1 MASYKT
7 VPGTWGRLETGE
19 ALTEDQIDARA
30 RQLLAQMTIE
40 EKIRQMS
47 GDMPTARGI
56 VGMLRRYNAVP
67 YPAGENER
75 LGIPGIRFSD
85 GPRGVVIYN
94 STCFPVPMARGA
106 SWDVALEERIGDT
119 IGVEARSQG
128 ANFFGGVCINLLR
141 HPAWGRAQETY
152 GEDPHH
158 LGEMGAA
165 LTRGVQRHIMA
176 CAKHYACNSIEN
188 SRFRVNVRADERTL
202 HEVYLPHFRRC
213 VDEGVAAVMS
223 AYNKVNGTYCG
234 HNRHLLVDVL
244 RERWGFQGFVISDF
258 VYGVRSPLAAASGL
272 DIEMPATIHFGRR
285 LRRAVR
291 RGQVPEAAIDEAVLR
306 ILRTKLRFAAGPA
319 GPVGEPERY
328 GPQAVVSAGHVA
340 LAREAAVKSMVL
352 LKNEPVAGPD
362 PLLPL
367 DLDALA
373 RIAVV
378 GRLADVPNTGD
389 RGSSQVH
396 PPYVVTPLE
405 GIRAAAGP
413 DTTVTRDDGV
423 DLGRAAHA
431 AAAAEVALVVAGYD
445 HRDEG
450 EYMGGPF
457 GSQGGD
463 RRRLTLKPH
472 DEALI
477 QTVAAANP
485 NTVVVLV
492 GGSAIITEAWR
503 HQVPAI
509 LMAWYAGMEGG
520 HALADILF
528 GVANP
533 SGKLPC
539 VWPRSADHL
548 PPFDPTADEVEYG
561 YWHGYRLLD
570 HEGHEPA
577 FAFGFGLSYTTFAYD
592 NLQLSAEEMP
602 AGGCLVASV
611 DVTNTG
617 TRAGDEIVQLYAGC
631 QGSRVERPARWLV
644 AFARVGLAPG
654 ETRTVH
660 LELPAQRLAY
670 YDVDRAEWIVEPI
683 PYIAY
688 AGGSSRE
695 LDLLSARFFICS

>member
-19 ALTEDQIDARA
+19 ALTEEQIEARA
-30 RQLLAQMTIE
+30 GQILAQMSLE
-40 EKIRQMS
+40 EKIHQMS
-47 GDMPTARGI
+47 GDMPTVRGLL
-56 VGMLRRYNAVP
+56 GMVRRYNAVP

-106 SWDVALEERIGDT
+106 SWDVALEERVGDA
-119 IGVEARSQG
+119 IGVEARAQG

-152 GEDPHH
+152 GEDAHH

-188 SRFRVNVRADERTL
+188 SRFRVNVRVDERAL

-234 HNRHLLVDVL
+234 HNRRLLVDIL
-244 RERWGFQGFVISDF
+244 RERWGFRGMVISDF
-258 VYGVRSPLAAASGL
+258 VFGVRSPQAAAEGL
-272 DIEMPATIHFGRR
+272 DVEMPATIHFGRR

-291 RGQVPEAAIDEAVLR
+291 RGQVPTAAIDEAVLR
-306 ILRTKLRFAAGPA
+306 ILRTKLRFAAGPD

-328 GPQAVVSAGHVA
+328 GPEAVVSAEHVA

-352 LKNEPVAGPD
+352 LKNEPADGAE

-367 DLDALA
+367 DPAALK
-373 RIAVV
+373 RLAVV
-378 GRLADVPNTGD
+378 GRLADVANTGD
-389 RGSSQVH
+389 RGSSQVR

-405 GIRAAAGP
+405 GIRAAVGP
-413 DTTVTRDDGV
+413 EATVTYDDGS
-423 DLGRAAHA
+423 DPARAARS

-445 HRDEG
+445 YRDEG

-457 GSQGGD
+457 GARGGD
-463 RRRLTLKPH
+463 RQSLCLRPD

-477 QTVAAANP
+477 QAVAAANAR
-485 NTVVVLV
+485 TVVVLV
-492 GGSAIITEAWR
+492 GGSAIVTEAWR
-503 HQVPAI
+503 DCVPAI
-509 LMAWYAGMEGG
+509 VMAWYAGMEGG
-520 HALADILF
+520 HALADLLF
-528 GVANP
+528 GRANP

-570 HEGHEPA
+570 HEGQEPA
-577 FAFGFGLSYTTFAYD
+577 FAFGFGLSYTTFTYN
-592 NLQLSAEEMP
+592 NLRLSAEAMP
-602 AGGCLVASV
+602 PDGCLVASV

-617 TRAGDEIVQLYAGC
+617 TRAGDEVVQLYVGC
-631 QGSRVERPARWLV
+631 QGSRVERPARWLGG
-644 AFARVGLAPG
+644 FARVGLVPG
-654 ETRTVH
+654 ETRTVR
-660 LELPAQRLAY
+660 LDLPARRLAY
-670 YDVDRAEWIVEPI
+670 YDVDRAGWVVEAI
-683 PYIAY
+683 
-688 AGGSSRE
+688 
-695 LDLLSARFFICS
+695 